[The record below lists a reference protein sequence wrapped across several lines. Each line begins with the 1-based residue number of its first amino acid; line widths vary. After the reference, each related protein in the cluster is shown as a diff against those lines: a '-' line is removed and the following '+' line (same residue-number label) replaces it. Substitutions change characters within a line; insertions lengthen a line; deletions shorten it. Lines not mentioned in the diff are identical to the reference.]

1 MRKLLLLCLVVLFS
15 MPALAAD
22 KVTVAQLQQQLAA
35 AHGKSDKYLEKHIA
49 NLQLTERLDRREL
62 LRLSQS
68 LPGKKSQDALLVI
81 ADASAFLDPPRSEV
95 IIEGPP
101 PAKTQ
106 GEILIRAAKFVAA
119 ESKRMPNFLA
129 RRTST
134 RFHDAINFAYS
145 SRINYFTPGNF
156 HFVDRKAVTVRY
168 LGGKE
173 EEMHE
178 RGQVKDRPNIVDAPM
193 GLTTWG
199 AFGPLLVTV
208 TADILQSK
216 VGWARWEG
224 SGSDKRAVF
233 RFFVPREKSHYTLEY
248 CCTFEHK
255 QGGLSTMEL
264 TVFKATPA
272 YHGEITIDS
281 ETGHVLRIVLF
292 CDLVP
297 GQVITR
303 AGAELEYGPREIAG
317 QSYFLPMRGVS
328 FSTIPVTVSQW
339 VGQQDPHP
347 EPDRYALTSI
357 NDLQF
362 EDYRVFRTEMR
373 ILPAE
378 TADKSPQ

>member
-1 MRKLLLLCLVVLFS
+1 
-15 MPALAAD
+15 MPAFSVD
-22 KVTVAQLQQQLAA
+22 QVTVAQLQQRLAA
-35 AHGKSDKYLEKHIA
+35 AHGKSDKYLQKHIA
-49 NLQLTERLDRREL
+49 NLQLTERLDHREF
-62 LRLSQS
+62 LRLGRA
-68 LPGKKSQDALLVI
+68 LPGDKSRMALMAL
-81 ADASAFLDPPRSEV
+81 ADASAFLPPPRSEMGT
-95 IIEGPP
+95 EATPDN
-101 PAKTQ
+101 KTE
-106 GEILIRAAKFVAA
+106 GEILIRSAKFVVA

-129 RRTST
+129 RRTTT

-156 HFVDRKAVTVRY
+156 HFVDRKAATVRY

-173 EEMHE
+173 EEMHGG
-178 RGQVKDRPNIVDAPM
+178 GQVKDRPNIVNAPM

-199 AFGPLLVTV
+199 AFGPLLMTV
-208 TADILQSK
+208 TADILRSK

-233 RFFVPREKSHYTLEY
+233 RFFVPKEKSHYTLEY

-255 QGGLSTMEL
+255 QGGLSAMEL

-272 YHGEITIDS
+272 YHGEITIDP
-281 ETGHVLRIVLF
+281 ETGHVLRIALF

-303 AGAELEYGPREIAG
+303 AGAELEYGPQEIAG
-317 QSYFLPMRGVS
+317 QSYFLPLRGVS
-328 FSTIPVTVSQW
+328 FSTIPATLNRM
-339 VGQQDPHP
+339 VGTQDPQP

-362 EDYRVFRTEMR
+362 GDYRVFRTEMR